1 MSESGLLP
9 CPFCGGEAQLEIS
22 ANVFG
27 ERRFR
32 VYCTGGICGAR
43 IGLRESMTE
52 AVSAWNRRPDASACC
67 AGSSPCRGAEAPV
80 HANSIALEEADD
92 NGA

>member
-1 MSESGLLP
+1 MNDNALLP

-22 ANVFG
+22 TNVFG

-52 AVSAWNRRPDASACC
+52 AVSAWNRRPDASARC
-67 AGSSPCRGAEAPV
+67 AGSSPFVDAEAPA
-80 HANSIALEEADD
+80 HANSIPQEEDKD